1 MEGKE
6 LENFKITSEVYKK
19 TLASD
24 IIPIKRKDIPNKIAE
39 ILSKC
44 LKKKV
49 IIEGDGLT
57 EEIKAAVY
65 DR

>member
-6 LENFKITSEVYKK
+6 LEDFKITSEVYKK

>member
-6 LENFKITSEVYKK
+6 LEDFKITSEVYKK
-19 TLASD
+19 TLAYD